1 MDKITGKNGRA
12 YPRTRET
19 AAVVAALL
27 LSACGGG
34 SGSGTAAGGG
44 SSPTVPVAQ
53 APTIT
58 AQPVAQTVTAGQSAT
73 FTVKA
78 SGDSLSYQWQRDG
91 KDIAGATAD
100 TYTLAGAQASDDGA
114 AFAVVV
120 KNAGGTVTSN
130 KATVSVTAA
139 LPPAQGLSVL
149 AGTLGGPGNVDG
161 VGGRLAY
168 PLRIAMSPSGQL
180 YVADNTGTLAWDGY
194 RPAVSGNVALRT
206 VDVATGDIGTVNAAP
221 LTSTVAVAFDKSGNL
236 YESDGSAVYRT
247 APGGQRSLFAG
258 SATEIGE
265 VDAAG
270 GAARFT
276 QIKALAADAAGN
288 VYVGES
294 SFLRKISPQ
303 GAVTTVA
310 GGAGTDAAGNPKDGA
325 GSGASFAGIAALA
338 LDANGNLQVLDDS
351 RVRVVT
357 PAGAVT
363 SRTLEGDATIA
374 ASYAGNDGI
383 AVDQAGNLYLT
394 YTQAGCRILK
404 VAPDGQV
411 TTLAGQPDRRGSNDG
426 AGTAA
431 TFCKDTSKDPLASP
445 NGRMSNL
452 ALDAAGNLYVADTD
466 NVTIR
471 RIAPDG
477 TVSTVAG
484 RAPSVDN
491 ADGAGA
497 AARFVVS
504 TYDPRAATHPFAAV
518 STYDLAA
525 DAQGNFYV
533 RENDRIRQVTAA
545 GNVSTL
551 APQTTGLADA
561 RLYLGGLAFGGSAAV
576 VSQRVVSRVNADGSL
591 TFLAGGGSQAPIG
604 DGTGA
609 QASFYSISGL
619 VGDALGNLV
628 LLDSVPGGVGSGS
641 TGYVRK
647 ITPAGAVTTLPAG
660 QRLPGLAA
668 ADGSNWYVSY
678 LGEVTKVQAD
688 GTSTVV
694 RQLSATA
701 GARVVASALDRTGN
715 LYVAWH
721 ETPNWYSVHKITPA
735 GTDTIVAG
743 TPGRYGVRLG
753 APGSLGPVDAM
764 TVGADGVVYVIS
776 ENAVLRIVQ

>member
-1 MDKITGKNGRA
+1 MDKIPGKNTRP
-12 YPRTRET
+12 YPRARDTV
-19 AAVVAALL
+19 AVVTALL

-34 SGSGTAAGGG
+34 GGGTPAGGG
-44 SSPTVPVAQ
+44 SPPTAPVTQAPAITSQPVAQ
-53 APTIT
+53 A
-58 AQPVAQTVTAGQSAT
+58 VTAGQSAT

-78 SGDSLSYQWQRDG
+78 SGDTLSYQWQRDG
-91 KDIAGATAD
+91 KDIAGATSD
-100 TYTLAGAQASDDGA
+100 TYTLAAAQASDNGA
-114 AFAVVV
+114 AFTVVV
-120 KNAGGTVTSN
+120 KNAGGSVTSSQ
-130 KATVSVTAA
+130 ATLSVTAA
-139 LPPAQGLSVL
+139 APPAQGLSVL

-161 VGGRLAY
+161 IGGRLAY
-168 PLRIAMSPSGQL
+168 PLRIAMSPSGTL

-194 RPAVSGNVALRT
+194 RPAVSGNLALRT
-206 VDVATGDIGTVNAAP
+206 VNVATGDIGTVKAAP
-221 LTSTVAVAFDKSGNL
+221 LTSTVAVAFDKSGYL

-247 APGGQRSLFAG
+247 APGGQRSLFVG

-265 VDAAG
+265 VDATG

-276 QIKALAADAAGN
+276 QIRALVADAGGN

-303 GAVTTVA
+303 GIVTTVA
-310 GGAGTDAAGNPKDGA
+310 GGAGTDAAGNPRDGV
-325 GSGASFAGIAALA
+325 GGNASFSGIAALA
-338 LDANGNLQVLDDS
+338 IDGNGNLQVLDNS

-363 SRTLEGDATIA
+363 SRTLKGDATIA

-383 AVDQAGNLYLT
+383 AVDQAGNLYVT

-411 TTLAGQPDRRGSNDG
+411 TTLAGQPDHRGSNDG

-431 TFCKDTSKDPLASP
+431 TFCKDTSADPLASP

-452 ALDAAGNLYVADTD
+452 TVDAAGNLYVADTD

-484 RAPSVDN
+484 RAPSVANVDGT
-491 ADGAGA
+491 GAGA
-497 AARFVVS
+497 QFVVS
-504 TYDPRAATHPFAAV
+504 TYDPHAGTHPFAAV
-518 STYDLAA
+518 AAYDLAA

-533 RENDRIRQVTAA
+533 RENDRIRRITTA
-545 GNVSTL
+545 GNVTTL

-561 RLYLGGLAFGGSAAV
+561 RLYLGGLAFGGSPAV
-576 VSQRVVSRVNADGSL
+576 VSQRIVSRVNADGSL
-591 TFLAGGGSQAPIG
+591 AFLAGGGAQAPIG

-609 QASFYSISGL
+609 QASFYSISAL
-619 VGDALGNLV
+619 VGDAPGNLY
-628 LLDSVPGGVGSGS
+628 LLDAVPGGVGSGD

-721 ETPNWYSVHKITPA
+721 ETPNWYAVHKITPA
-735 GTDTIVAG
+735 GIDTIVAG
-743 TPGRYGVRLG
+743 TPSQYGVRPG

-764 TVGADGVVYVIS
+764 TLGADGYVYVMS
-776 ENAVLRIVQ
+776 ENTVLRIVP

>member
-1 MDKITGKNGRA
+1 LDKIPGKNTRP
-12 YPRTRET
+12 YPRARDA

-34 SGSGTAAGGG
+34 GGGAPAGGG
-44 SSPTVPVAQ
+44 SPLPAPVTQ
-53 APTIT
+53 APAIT
-58 AQPVAQTVTAGQSAT
+58 SQPVAQTVTAGQSAT
-73 FTVKA
+73 VTVKA
-78 SGDSLSYQWQRDG
+78 SGDTLSYQWQRDG
-91 KDIAGATAD
+91 KDIAGATSD
-100 TYTLAGAQASDDGA
+100 TYTLAAAQASDNGA
-114 AFAVVV
+114 AFTVIV
-120 KNAGGTVTSN
+120 KNAGGSVTSSQ
-130 KATVSVTAA
+130 ATLSVTAA
-139 LPPAQGLSVL
+139 APPAQGLSVL

-161 VGGRLAY
+161 IGGRLAY
-168 PLRIAMSPSGQL
+168 PLRIAMSPSGLL

-194 RPAVSGNVALRT
+194 RPAVSGNLALRT
-206 VDVATGDIGTVNAAP
+206 VNVATGDIGTVKAAP
-221 LTSTVAVAFDKSGNL
+221 LASTVAVAFDKSGNL
-236 YESDGSAVYRT
+236 YESDGAAVYRT

-258 SATEIGE
+258 SATEIEE

-276 QIKALAADAAGN
+276 QIRALVADENGN

-303 GAVTTVA
+303 GVVTTVA
-310 GGAGTDAAGNPKDGA
+310 GGAGADAAGNPRDGV
-325 GSGASFAGIAALA
+325 GSNASFSGIAALA
-338 LDANGNLQVLDDS
+338 IDANGNLQVLDNS

-363 SRTLEGDATIA
+363 SRTLKGDATIA

-383 AVDQAGNLYLT
+383 AVDQAGNLYVT

-411 TTLAGQPDRRGSNDG
+411 TTLAGQSDHRGGNDG

-431 TFCKDTSKDPLASP
+431 TFCKDTSTDPLASP

-452 ALDAAGNLYVADTD
+452 TLDAAGNLYVADTD

-484 RAPSVDN
+484 HAPSVAN
-491 ADGAGA
+491 VDGAGA
-497 AARFVVS
+497 GAQFVVS
-504 TYDPRAATHPFAAV
+504 TYDPRAGTHPFAAAAA
-518 STYDLAA
+518 YDLAA

-533 RENDRIRQVTAA
+533 RENDRIRRITTA
-545 GNVSTL
+545 GNVTTL

-561 RLYLGGLAFGGSAAV
+561 RLYLGGLAFGGSPAV
-576 VSQRVVSRVNADGSL
+576 VSQRAVSRVNADGSL
-591 TFLAGGGSQAPIG
+591 TFLAGGGSQTPIG

-609 QASFYSISGL
+609 QASFYSISAL
-619 VGDALGNLV
+619 VGDAPGNLY
-628 LLDSVPGGVGSGS
+628 LLDAVPGGVGSGDI
-641 TGYVRK
+641 GYVRK

-701 GARVVASALDRTGN
+701 GARVVAGALDRAGN

-721 ETPNWYSVHKITPA
+721 ETPNWYAVHKVTPA
-735 GTDTIVAG
+735 GIDTIVAG
-743 TPGRYGVRLG
+743 TPGQYGVRLG

-764 TVGADGVVYVIS
+764 TLGADGYVYVMS